1 MPSKT
6 NLKLIAILLFILF
19 ANKADATDIN
29 LIAPQCNLISLN
41 DAKNINLQQFKGKVI
56 YVDFWA
62 SWCGPCATSF
72 PFMNNLSRDLKA
84 QGLEVIGVNLDENLE
99 ESKQFLEQQPANFI
113 IASDPEQQCAK
124 QFGLKAMPSSYL
136 IDRKGLV
143 RHVHIGFR
151 PAEALEFRALAEKL
165 LAEPIDN
172 SK

>member
-1 MPSKT
+1 MYRQPVFKILSSLVIGLYISVGLANELPKSVPNCT
-6 NLKLIAILLFILF
+6 LK
-19 ANKADATDIN
+19 
-29 LIAPQCNLISLN
+29 PLN
-41 DAKNINLQQFKGKVI
+41 DAPALNFEQFKGKVV

-113 IASDPEQQCAK
+113 IASDPEQHCAK

-136 IDRKGLV
+136 IDRKGFI

-151 PAEALEFRALAEKL
+151 PGEALEFRALAEKL
-165 LAEPIDN
+165 LAEQSVNP
-172 SK
+172 

>member
-1 MPSKT
+1 ML
-6 NLKLIAILLFILF
+6 LKKSLESICLFLFILF
-19 ANKADATDIN
+19 ADKCYATDLN
-29 LIAPQCNLISLN
+29 LKAPQCILTSLN
-41 DAKNINLQQFKGKVI
+41 DAKTIELKQFEGKVV

-136 IDRKGLV
+136 IDRKGLL

>member
-1 MPSKT
+1 MYLQSFLRCISTVVLVFIVNSSFAFELPMPAPLCSLQPLT
-6 NLKLIAILLFILF
+6 NAPPLNF
-19 ANKADATDIN
+19 A
-29 LIAPQCNLISLN
+29 
-41 DAKNINLQQFKGKVI
+41 QFKGKVV

-84 QGLEVIGVNLDENLE
+84 QGLEVIGVNLDENLD

-113 IASDPEQQCAK
+113 IASDPEQRCAK

-136 IDRKGLV
+136 IDRKGFI

-151 PAEALEFRALAEKL
+151 PGEALEFRALAEKL
-165 LAEPIDN
+165 LAEQSVNP
-172 SK
+172 